1 MVVTTGNVSVTSAQR
16 TGVSRLLTTGVPVVV
31 RNHYDTAHLGDD
43 HASLA
48 PHCRTEV
55 ELRAATRVIAA
66 RVGP

>member
-43 HASLA
+43 PASLA
-48 PHCRTEV
+48 PTAEPRSNC
-55 ELRAATRVIAA
+55 APPP
-66 RVGP
+66 G